1 MEAQHTDIN
10 NVQDKNMEDQE
21 IASIY
26 LNIKKTTLKKAVK
39 IIDYILLVVAV
50 IFLVTFFAHL
60 AFPDIEWLWNRS

>member
-26 LNIKKTTLKKAVK
+26 LNIKKRHSRKL
-39 IIDYILLVVAV
+39 
-50 IFLVTFFAHL
+50 
-60 AFPDIEWLWNRS
+60 